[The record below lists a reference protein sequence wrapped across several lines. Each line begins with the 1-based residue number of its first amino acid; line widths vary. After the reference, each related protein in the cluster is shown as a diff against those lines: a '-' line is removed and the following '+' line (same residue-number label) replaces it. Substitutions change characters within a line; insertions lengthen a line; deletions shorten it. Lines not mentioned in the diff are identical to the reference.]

1 MAGDA
6 ARCVVVGYDGS
17 DAARSAVLWALRE
30 TDARTRIVAVA
41 ALGHGQAHDV
51 DVVRA
56 RWAQDGED
64 LDGMVELR
72 IESGHGP
79 AHALMT
85 TARNEDARMIVIG
98 HPHARRLE
106 PLRDSVAR
114 DLLSHAQCPVV
125 VVP

>member
-30 TDARTRIVAVA
+30 TDAHTRIVAVA
-41 ALGHGQAHDV
+41 ALGHGQAHD
-51 DVVRA
+51 DELVRR

-72 IESGHGP
+72 IERSHGP
-79 AHALMT
+79 AQALIAA
-85 TARNEDARMIVIG
+85 ARAEDARMIVIG
-98 HPHARRLE
+98 HPHSRRLE
-106 PLRDSVAR
+106 PLRESVAR